1 MSHART
7 QIEDAMLAALQFPGT
22 MTVQAGR
29 VYIYTPEE
37 LPIVGLYANEESDS
51 LDDGSF
57 DAIGRELNLVC
68 EVVVQGTSGKIVND
82 SLNDIAALI
91 ETTLGQQ
98 RQALGILDC
107 VPNDWDPVLT
117 TEGETV
123 TGKGVL
129 EFNVLYRTA
138 IGSPETII

>member
-1 MSHART
+1 
-7 QIEDAMLAALQFPGT
+7 MLAALQFPGT

-29 VYIYTPEE
+29 VYIYTQLE
-37 LPIVGLYANEESDS
+37 LPLVGLYTNEETDS

-68 EVVVQGTSGKIVND
+68 EVVVQGTSGKAVND
-82 SLNDIAALI
+82 SLNDIASLI
-91 ETTLGQQ
+91 ETTLGQE
-98 RQALGILDC
+98 RQSLGILDC
-107 VPNDWDPVLT
+107 VPNSWAADMT

-129 EFNVLYRTA
+129 EFSVLYRTA

>member
-7 QIEDAMLAALQFPGT
+7 QIEVEMLTALQFPGT

-29 VYIYTPEE
+29 VYIYTPQE
-37 LPIVGLYANEESDS
+37 LPIVGLYTNEETQS

-68 EVVVQGTSGKIVND
+68 EIVAQGTSGQAVND
-82 SLNDIAALI
+82 SLNDIASLI
-91 ETTLGQQ
+91 ETTLGQE

-107 VPNDWDPVLT
+107 VPSAWAAEIT

-123 TGKGVL
+123 TGKGVI
-129 EFNVLYRTA
+129 EFSVLYQTA
-138 IGSPETII
+138 IGSPDTII